1 MVRCSKCERA
11 AKPRCQSLRPWEGGE
26 SFTVRRDGRPPQPRV
41 STPRPDGRVPIL
53 YLAPWVGYGGT
64 DSGTIDWF
72 RSIDR
77 ERFAPYLITTQRA
90 GNERLAEVYPYAEE
104 VWVLPEFLGGQH
116 IPSFVFDVI
125 HTRGIGVVH
134 VMNARIGFELIADMA
149 ALPHP
154 PGVVVQLHVEEHDKS
169 GYVRLVT
176 TRYGNLVDRFSVIS
190 KDLAGA
196 VRDYGVPPEKV
207 AVIPLGVDACGR
219 FDPERVQAVEGL
231 APERLHILYTG
242 RLTAQKDPLLAVETM
257 RLVVQQHE
265 RALLHIVG
273 DGELEGEVRERVR
286 SAGLAAHVT
295 FHPMSR
301 ELDRWYAGCDMV
313 LMTSLFE
320 GAPCV
325 VYEAMAMRTPIVAP
339 ALAGNRELMGATA
352 GVLVEPR
359 DDAGAYAAAIGRLIS
374 DVPERERLGREGR
387 ERVLRDFTIEQM
399 ADAHAELYE
408 QVLGIAQAR
417 ERRSAPTA
425 SAEPPGEQ
433 APPTIWDAAA
443 PVAEHHSRI
452 APLSP
457 TRLRFAERP
466 VTGQPLV
473 SVIVPC
479 FNHGR
484 YLTGCIESIL
494 EQDYPELE
502 VIVIDDASTEDS
514 TLAVLAELETGKRVS
529 VLRQPENAGPSAARN
544 RGIEAARGRYVLPVD
559 SDNLLMAGAVAS
571 LVAQLQAAGEQ
582 VGFIYPNCQYFGTR
596 DDYFQPPSYNLFLLM
611 EGNFCDTCSLIDRA
625 VFDAGIRYPEHI
637 LLGHEDW
644 DFALTLAARGVWGE
658 PAREPTLLYRKEGF
672 TRSDAVEYAR
682 DAFHEG
688 VAQRHPELFGVD
700 HHGTRYGR
708 YWAPSVDIK
717 ARWAPALSIVLG
729 TPIDFAGERGQ
740 ALLDGLERQS
750 YRDFEVVLE
759 CPALPAPGIRTQLRR
774 IPPELCAE
782 TVTRLQ
788 VGLEVATGRYLLL
801 AGEEFVGMVSEPGL
815 LERMLRTMLAH
826 PPLQAIA
833 FTDAGPQG
841 HFPHRLLAPEQ
852 IRARAHALLWEVAAQ
867 HKLPNALKLADGLEV
882 ESLARAMSV
891 NEVALQWRHAAAA
904 SEPRS
909 SPRGPAPAPAESAGA
924 WLRLDDDERE
934 VDRHRAGERAQI
946 RRLWPTIPALPW
958 DAIRRWL
965 ALESWIP
972 PETELLT
979 RHREIGGERRV
990 VCRGAKSPAGYQLE
1004 FHLGAIQRFSPPGT
1018 VRLVADRNGVP
1029 HTVPRGSPRHE
1040 DDEELGH
1047 LEEAPLPLL
1056 DPIELAV
1063 LPDGNST
1070 LVCTDRDPVRAG
1082 AVQLRHLGY
1091 IESYPNEPVR
1101 PPDLR
1106 HPGHGR
1112 LALLRCLDS
1121 QRRRHR
1127 YRAASTDALAD
1138 ASVVGELGALH
1149 LTAEPGS
1156 IAVWI
1161 GLDGQVST
1169 DRYRPDAVS
1178 PDARQIVRW
1187 VGAPAGWRGFGR
1199 RGGRARAMLRRG
1211 ADAIAIAAAAC
1222 RGDRVRGAAP
1232 TDAGALLAGAPV
1244 AGATLTGYLYAEPG
1258 PRRQELYAALHPVT
1272 GDQLL
1277 TLHPLEAAD
1286 MGYGPAVGLGYVLVD
1301 LPFTGTHA
1309 MRRVAVP
1316 WASRFG
1322 LEVRRA

>member
-1 MVRCSKCERA
+1 
-11 AKPRCQSLRPWEGGE
+11 
-26 SFTVRRDGRPPQPRV
+26 V
-41 STPRPDGRVPIL
+41 STARPDGRVPVL

-77 ERFAPYLITTQRA
+77 ERVAPYLITTQRSD
-90 GNERLAEVYPYAEE
+90 NQRLAEVYEYAEE

-190 KDLAGA
+190 EDLADA
-196 VRDYGVPPEKV
+196 VRGYGVPPEKI
-207 AVIPLGVDACGR
+207 AVIPLGVDSRER
-219 FDPERVQAVEGL
+219 FDPERAQSVDGL
-231 APERLHILYTG
+231 EPERFHILYTG
-242 RLTAQKDPLLAVETM
+242 RLTAQKDPLLAVEVM
-257 RLVVQQHE
+257 RRVIREHE
-265 RALLHIVG
+265 HALLHIVG
-273 DGELEGEVRERVR
+273 EGELEGEVREHVR
-286 SAGLAAHVT
+286 AAGLDAHVT

-301 ELDRWYAGCDMV
+301 ELGRWYAGCDMV

-320 GAPCV
+320 CVPCV
-325 VYEAMAMRTPIVAP
+325 IYEAMAMRTPIVAP
-339 ALAGNRELMGATA
+339 ALTGNRELMGDTA
-352 GVLVEPR
+352 GVLIEPR
-359 DDAGAYAAAIGRLIS
+359 DDAAAYAAAIGRLI
-374 DVPERERLGREGR
+374 DEPHERDRLGREGR
-387 ERVLRDFTIEQM
+387 ERVLSDFTIEQM
-399 ADAHAELYE
+399 ATAHLELYE
-408 QVLGIAQAR
+408 QVLEMAQAR
-417 ERRSAPTA
+417 ERRSACIVA
-425 SAEPPGEQ
+425 GDVNAVES
-433 APPTIWDAAA
+433 PPTIWEAGVAVGDPLAAA
-443 PVAEHHSRI
+443 
-452 APLSP
+452 LDP

-466 VTGQPLV
+466 IDGQPLV

-484 YLTGCIESIL
+484 YLTGCVESIL

-514 TLAVLAELETGKRVS
+514 TLTVLAELESRERVS
-529 VLRQPENAGPSAARN
+529 ILRQRENAGPSAARN
-544 RGIEAARGRYVLPVD
+544 RGIDAARGRYILPVD
-559 SDNLLMAGAVAS
+559 SDNLLMPGAVAS
-571 LVAQLQAAGEQ
+571 LVTQLQAAGEQ

-596 DDYFQPPSYNLFLLM
+596 DDYFEPPSYNLFLLM
-611 EGNFCDTCSLIDRA
+611 QGNYCDTCSLIDRA

-637 LLGHEDW
+637 ILGHEDW
-644 DFALTLAARGVWGE
+644 DFALTLAARGVRGE

-688 VAQRHPELFGVD
+688 VAERHPELFGND
-700 HHGTRYGR
+700 HSGTRYGR
-708 YWAPSVDIK
+708 YWAPPVDIK
-717 ARWAPALSIVLG
+717 ARWAPALSVVLG
-729 TPIDFAGERGQ
+729 ATIDLAGEQGQ
-740 ALLDGLERQS
+740 TLLEGLERQS
-750 YRDFEVVLE
+750 CRDFEVVLE
-759 CPALPAPGIRTQLRR
+759 CPTALGGARRTQLRR
-774 IPPELCAE
+774 IPPGLCPDVA
-782 TVTRLQ
+782 TRLQ
-788 VGLEVATGRYLLL
+788 VGLELACGRYLLIV
-801 AGEEFVGMVSEPGL
+801 GEELTDMLREPGL
-815 LERMLRTMLAH
+815 FERLLRTMLAH
-826 PPLQAIA
+826 PPLEAIA
-833 FTDAGPQG
+833 FTDAGAHG
-841 HFPHRLLAPEQ
+841 HFPHRLLAPDQ
-852 IRARAHALLWEVAAQ
+852 VWAPAHALLWEVSAQ
-867 HKLPNALKLADGLEV
+867 RKLPDALKLVPGLEV

-891 NEVALQWRHAAAA
+891 NRVALQWRHSA
-904 SEPRS
+904 
-909 SPRGPAPAPAESAGA
+909 SAGNLRDSEHTPITGSA
-924 WLRLDDDERE
+924 NAPGLWLRLDSEERE
-934 VDRHRAGERAQI
+934 PDRHRASERTQI
-946 RRLWPTIPALPW
+946 RKWWPAIPALPW

-972 PETELLT
+972 PGTELLT

-990 VCRGAKSPAGYQLE
+990 LQRGAESPAGYQLE

-1018 VRLVADRNGVP
+1018 VRLVVDRDGTP
-1029 HTVPRGSPRHE
+1029 RTAPRGSQRDE

-1063 LPDGNST
+1063 LPDGGTT

-1082 AVQLRHLGY
+1082 AVQLQHLGF

-1106 HPGHGR
+1106 HPAHGR
-1112 LALLRCLDS
+1112 IALMRCLDL
-1121 QRRRHR
+1121 RRRQHH
-1127 YRAASTDALAD
+1127 YSALSAD
-1138 ASVVGELGALH
+1138 AEIEGSVVGELGALH

-1156 IAVWI
+1156 IPVWI
-1161 GLDGQVST
+1161 EPDGRVRT
-1169 DRYRPDAVS
+1169 GGYRSHVVS
-1178 PDARQIVRW
+1178 PDARQLVRW

-1211 ADAIAIAAAAC
+1211 AAATAIGVASRRRDGSHGTEAGA
-1222 RGDRVRGAAP
+1222 DRVMGAS
-1232 TDAGALLAGAPV
+1232 LA
-1244 AGATLTGYLYAEPG
+1244 GYLYAEAG
-1258 PRRQELYAALHPVT
+1258 PRRQELFAAVHPVT

-1286 MGYGPAVGLGYVLVD
+1286 MGYGQAIALGYVLVD
-1301 LPFTGTHA
+1301 LPFTGTLA